1 MVKKISILALLTFA
15 ATILAVVPTHADSVR
30 PQGMSE
36 DLGDGSSNDSDRI
49 PDHRRDTHIGENFM
63 LNANKF
69 STFEGNVF
77 EDEDSDFGHSH
88 GLSGVHNTAKW
99 VWWLKDKDKNK
110 FDKDKDSD
118 PVSAPEPTSLTVTEP
133 AVTTPE
139 PSSVGLM
146 LLGIGLV
153 FVLRKR
159 GLSQA
164 S

>member
-1 MVKKISILALLTFA
+1 MVKKISILMLLAFA
-15 ATILAVVPTHADSVR
+15 VAIVGVAPLHADGV
-30 PQGMSE
+30 GVHVKGDLSE
-36 DLGDGSSNDSDRI
+36 GPSNDTDRT
-49 PDHRRDTHIGENFM
+49 PDHRQVDIGESFV
-63 LNANKF
+63 LKLDK
-69 STFEGNVF
+69 SSVF
-77 EDEDSDFGHSH
+77 DGDASEDTDADSDSNHS
-88 GLSGVHNTAKW
+88 VHNTAEW
-99 VWWLKDKDKNK
+99 VWWLKDKDKKK

-118 PVSAPEPTSLTVTEP
+118 PVSAPEPTSLTVTET

-164 S
+164 G